1 MRVSVAAADAS
12 ARRYRLHH
20 VGILLVVTA
29 LVLLV
34 LYETASDFN
43 HTEWLALIL
52 IGCGDSALTVVQ
64 QWLGKR
70 N

>member
-1 MRVSVAAADAS
+1 MKEPKPITQI
-12 ARRYRLHH
+12 RRQEGLWAGFWPTLRF
-20 VGILLVVTA
+20 A